1 MQEGTR
7 DPVTGQTT
15 TGHDWNGIQ
24 ELNTPVP
31 RVVLFFLGLA
41 FIFSVICWLL
51 YPTFPLVSTY
61 TKGLLGID
69 QRQQVTDQVN
79 EAAADRSAWEGQIL
93 DKSFDAIQ
101 ADPALMQR
109 VKETG
114 HTLFQDNCAAC
125 HGTKAS
131 GGPGF
136 PNLTSKSWL
145 WGGEIDKI
153 AETIRVG
160 INSTNQDTRVSQML
174 AFGRDGILT
183 SSQIQDVVA
192 YVQSISG
199 MAADAGRANAGRELF
214 AANCVSCHG
223 DAAKGMTDVGAPD
236 LTDRFWIY
244 GGDSQSIY
252 TTVYAGRQGHMPH
265 WDGRLSQASQKILA
279 LYVANLEAAKP

>member
-93 DKSFDAIQ
+93 DKSF
-101 ADPALMQR
+101 R
-109 VKETG
+109 R
-114 HTLFQDNCAAC
+114 N
-125 HGTKAS
+125 
-131 GGPGF
+131 PGR
-136 PNLTSKSWL
+136 P
-145 WGGEIDKI
+145 G
-153 AETIRVG
+153 
-160 INSTNQDTRVSQML
+160 
-174 AFGRDGILT
+174 
-183 SSQIQDVVA
+183 
-192 YVQSISG
+192 
-199 MAADAGRANAGRELF
+199 ADAEGQGDGPHTFPRQLRGLPRGRRP
-214 AANCVSCHG
+214 AAAQVSR
-223 DAAKGMTDVGAPD
+223 T
-236 LTDRFWIY
+236 
-244 GGDSQSIY
+244 
-252 TTVYAGRQGHMPH
+252 
-265 WDGRLSQASQKILA
+265 
-279 LYVANLEAAKP
+279 